1 MIASVVRDINW
12 KERSLCPVPTW
23 FILTKNMFETI
34 FSKKKWQSHKFSL
47 HIAATTDMMD
57 PFRGLQMS
65 QIHLYNHGN
74 NFSGD
79 FQLNLTN

>member
-12 KERSLCPVPTW
+12 KERSLCPW
-23 FILTKNMFETI
+23 FISTKIMFKTT
-34 FSKKKWQSHKFSL
+34 FSKKKWRSHKFAL

-65 QIHLYNHGN
+65 QIHLYNHEN

-79 FQLNLTN
+79 YQLNLTN